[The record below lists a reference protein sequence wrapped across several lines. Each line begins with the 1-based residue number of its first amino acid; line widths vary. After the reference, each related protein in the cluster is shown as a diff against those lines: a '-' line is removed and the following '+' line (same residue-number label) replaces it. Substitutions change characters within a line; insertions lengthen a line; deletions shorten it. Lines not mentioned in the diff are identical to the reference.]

1 MYTNKYYD
9 LDYDVA
15 HNQIYWTVRGFW
27 SSVDVVPNME
37 QDWDAVL
44 AQCKK
49 PGFNILAD
57 LTEMEMPPDD
67 VAALHVR
74 VQKKIIQAGV
84 SKAAEFTTS
93 AMTRMTV
100 HTIGIHSGLKQ
111 LSATFNSIEKAQ
123 AWLDEP

>member
-27 SSVDVVPNME
+27 SSVDVVPNIV
-37 QDWDAVL
+37 QDWEAVL
-44 AQCKK
+44 ARVKE
-49 PGFNILAD
+49 PGFKVLAD
-57 LTEMEMPPDD
+57 LSELKALPED
-67 VAALHVR
+67 VEAQAVR
-74 VQKKIIQAGV
+74 IQKKIIQAGV

>member
-27 SSVDVVPNME
+27 SSVDVAPNME

-49 PGFNILAD
+49 PGFKILGD
-57 LTEMEMPPDD
+57 FSESEMPPDD
-67 VAALHVR
+67 VEALHVKIH
-74 VQKKIIQAGV
+74 KKIIQAGV
-84 SKAAEFTTS
+84 SKVATITAS
-93 AMTRMTV
+93 SGIRLVV
-100 HTIGIHSGLKQ
+100 HTIESNTGLKQ
-111 LSATFNSIEKAQ
+111 FTATFNNIEKAQ
-123 AWLDEP
+123 AWLDRP